1 MQDRESFDALGEPRS
16 FSLAVS
22 YKHNSKFSKNE
33 LRRKI
38 STFWF
43 IEKDISNNFDTFF
56 ITNLLLRYFIC
67 ERRFKVNFY
76 NFLNAGPSKL

>member
-1 MQDRESFDALGEPRS
+1 MQDRPSCDALVEPRS
-16 FSLAVS
+16 FSFALS

-43 IEKDISNNFDTFF
+43 LEKDISNSFDTIF
-56 ITNLLLRYFIC
+56 ITNLLVF
-67 ERRFKVNFY
+67 ERGFKVDFY
-76 NFLNAGPSKL
+76 NLLNAGPSKL